1 MDTALYYIYNTIKG
15 NRNHPQPC
23 TKTGNLYIF
32 MVQRT
37 IHELYLHE
45 KELPTITAVLP
56 KLQQSIGYKEEN
68 ICLKDLNR

>member
-1 MDTALYYIYNTIKG
+1 M
-15 NRNHPQPC
+15 
-23 TKTGNLYIF
+23 F

-37 IHELYLHE
+37 IHEFYLHE
-45 KELPTITAVLP
+45 KKLPTIKAVLT